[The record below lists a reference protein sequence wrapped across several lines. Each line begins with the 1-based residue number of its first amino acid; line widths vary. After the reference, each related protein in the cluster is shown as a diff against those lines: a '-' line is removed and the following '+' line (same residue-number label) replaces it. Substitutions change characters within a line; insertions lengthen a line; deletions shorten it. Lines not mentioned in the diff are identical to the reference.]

1 MERSES
7 EGSAETSYHPGNFNA
22 KSKLHPLMSSDEE
35 DDSEGEGGRR
45 GVCAHIVKVFN
56 TSSTMAKDNV
66 YVGE

>member
-7 EGSAETSYHPGNFNA
+7 EGSAETSYYPGNINA
-22 KSKLHPLMSSDEE
+22 KSKLHPPMSADEE
-35 DDSEGEGGRR
+35 DGSEGGGRR

-56 TSSTMAKDNV
+56 SSSAMAKDNV